1 MEYNLTSDDKIL
13 VSVEYLA
20 SFFNRDIRT
29 VQLWAKNDGMPK
41 EEHGVYDLTA
51 CAKWKIA
58 ELLEEVEIIKASG
71 DKKTHAV
78 KLETQMIMNQE
89 KKLKYLKTLGTLVN
103 YDDVR
108 IAWVGETKVFRK
120 ALNAMVPK
128 LESALEGVTDK
139 SRRRQ
144 IIQDKVKEVLNQI
157 SENLKIETE
166 SEDPEELPDMLDGLS
181 EDENIEDNLFNE
193 DIE

>member
-1 MEYNLTSDDKIL
+1 
-13 VSVEYLA
+13 
-20 SFFNRDIRT
+20 
-29 VQLWAKNDGMPK
+29 
-41 EEHGVYDLTA
+41 
-51 CAKWKIA
+51 
-58 ELLEEVEIIKASG
+58 
-71 DKKTHAV
+71 
-78 KLETQMIMNQE
+78 
-89 KKLKYLKTLGTLVN
+89 
-103 YDDVR
+103 VR

-128 LESALEGVTDK
+128 LESSLEGVTDK